1 MNLSVLLVTL
11 LLLSWTS
18 AEKDLKVR
26 VARSTNDETNL
37 HWVKCGGSVPDGA
50 VSIRNT
56 YVSPARTEY
65 VCKCFCQAGY
75 YSTKDSKCHY
85 PYGTKEMATSTNCY
99 ILVNRDN
106 FELLEWKDGYAGSVP
121 DNAVSTCKT
130 NKIYVG
136 KGAYGLGKIE
146 PANHCLY
153 YVWDGAETWTKTY
166 QALTM
171 NKDVIEQ
178 AMKDVKYQTEG
189 VTVIKGKPEVMRRST
204 VNNQHCKEVT
214 KTVTLTKDISTDERW
229 DVTNSVTFGVTT
241 TVTAGIPDVSS
252 ASLEISMQA
261 TMDFAHGASKTETQ
275 SYMVTVSVP
284 VPPKQSCTVSMV
296 AQVNKADIPFTA
308 TLIRTYRGGKKTQTT
323 TKGVY
328 RTIQV
333 AETHAD
339 VEQCTIIG
347 DAKDCPNASSTI
359 TTLRPK
365 LKSKKPAKPAG
376 K

>member
-1 MNLSVLLVTL
+1 MRSGAPAKMNPSVLLVTL

-26 VARSTNDETNL
+26 VARSSNDETNL
-37 HWVKCGGSVPDGA
+37 HWVKCEGSVPDGA

-65 VCKCFCQAGY
+65 VCKSACQAGY

-85 PYGTKEMATSTNCY
+85 PYGSREMSSSSNCY

-106 FELLEWKDGYAGSVP
+106 FELLEWKDGYGGSVP
-121 DNAVSTCKT
+121 ANAVSTCEN

-136 KGAYGLGKIE
+136 KSAYGLGKIE

-153 YVWDGAETWTKTY
+153 YVWNGAETWTKTY

-171 NKDVIEQ
+171 NKDITEQ
-178 AMKDVKYQTEG
+178 TMKDVKYQTEG
-189 VTVIKGKPEVMRRST
+189 VSVIEGKPEVMRRST
-204 VNNQHCKEVT
+204 AKNQHCLEVT
-214 KTVTLTKDISTDERW
+214 KTVTLTKDISTEERW
-229 DVTNSVTFGVTT
+229 DVTNAITLGVKT

-252 ASLEISMQA
+252 ASLEVSMMA
-261 TMDFAHGASKTETQ
+261 TREFTKGASKTETQ
-275 SYMVTVSVP
+275 SYMVSVLVP

-323 TKGVY
+323 TKGFY
-328 RTIQV
+328 RTTQV
-333 AETHAD
+333 AETHANI
-339 VEQCTIIG
+339 EQCTIIG
-347 DAKDCPNASSTI
+347 DLKDCPQASSTSS
-359 TTLRPK
+359 PH
-365 LKSKKPAKPAG
+365 
-376 K
+376 

>member
-1 MNLSVLLVTL
+1 MIPSVLLVTL

-50 VSIRNT
+50 VSIQNT

-65 VCKCFCQAGY
+65 VCKSNCEAGY

-85 PYGTKEMATSTNCY
+85 PFGRVEQTTSVCE

-106 FELLEWKDGYAGSVP
+106 FELLEWKEGYAGSLP
-121 DNAVSTCKT
+121 ANAVSTCKT
-130 NKIYVG
+130 NRIYVG

-146 PANHCLY
+146 PAHHCLY
-153 YVWDGAETWTKTY
+153 YGWNGAETWTKTY
-166 QALTM
+166 QALTV

-178 AMKDVKYQTEG
+178 TMKDVKYQTEG
-189 VTVIKGKPEVMRRST
+189 VTVIQGKPEVMRKST
-204 VNNQHCKEVT
+204 VNNKQCKEVT
-214 KTVTLTKDISTDERW
+214 KTVTLSKDISTEERW

-241 TVTAGIPDVSS
+241 TVTAGIPDVAS
-252 ASLEISMQA
+252 ASLAVSMEA
-261 TMDFAHGASKTETQ
+261 RRDFAHGASKTESQ

-296 AQVNKADIPFTA
+296 AQVNKADVPFTA

-328 RTIQV
+328 RTTQV

-347 DAKDCPNASSTI
+347 DEKDCPKAS
-359 TTLRPK
+359 K
-365 LKSKKPAKPAG
+365 
-376 K
+376 